1 MGFQQQHINVLIVD
15 LSSLKVILPII
26 VDKGEL
32 QMENIPIAEGTNM
45 EQAMS
50 KVKRMCEKDYPQ
62 ILLVME
68 VMDGSK
74 KVTEMDIMIS
84 NRLHHRTKSVSR
96 WCASNH
102 FIQQSKC
109 FIQCSGKN
117 HPRWRIMITFAS
129 WTLKSKDHETTINF
143 FSILDALHIANNGH
157 PSRSRLLY

>member
-50 KVKRMCEKDYPQ
+50 KVKRMREKDYPQ

-68 VMDGSK
+68 GMDSSK
-74 KVTEMDIMIS
+74 KVTKMDIMIS
-84 NRLHHRTKSVSR
+84 NRLHHTTKSVSR
-96 WCASNH
+96 
-102 FIQQSKC
+102 
-109 FIQCSGKN
+109 
-117 HPRWRIMITFAS
+117 
-129 WTLKSKDHETTINF
+129 
-143 FSILDALHIANNGH
+143 
-157 PSRSRLLY
+157 